1 MWTLHN
7 TCLNSCNP
15 SVMEPEGGFAL
26 LIYFHE
32 SGRNWSL
39 SRLLQSQFLLRSGFT
54 CWWSGLW
61 STVPP
66 QIWQEPEMGPLCIPR
81 PLVPHPPLAPRS
93 IIGGKKNPLRGETLL
108 CRQNHGSTLPPL
120 SWESPRQL
128 PCIVFCLQRM
138 NKCAVDRQ
146 KHAHIIQPRAIMSSC
161 VNGPHRW
168 LINEAVSFVK
178 HLSVGTFGEAG
189 GAGWK
194 LSSPCATR
202 RKLTN
207 SWMYRIIQRS
217 SVHLSALRIKV

>member
-93 IIGGKKNPLRGETLL
+93 IIGGKKNPLRGKL
-108 CRQNHGSTLPPL
+108 CSAGRITAPL
-120 SWESPRQL
+120 SLRSRGNRPVNSPAL
-128 PCIVFCLQRM
+128 F
-138 NKCAVDRQ
+138 
-146 KHAHIIQPRAIMSSC
+146 
-161 VNGPHRW
+161 
-168 LINEAVSFVK
+168 FVC
-178 HLSVGTFGEAG
+178 SVWTSVLLTD
-189 GAGWK
+189 K
-194 LSSPCATR
+194 SMPTSYSPEP
-202 RKLTN
+202 
-207 SWMYRIIQRS
+207 
-217 SVHLSALRIKV
+217 